1 MPNRYPFSPKK
12 SNTAAAARAR
22 ERAWQE
28 IAEQVNANNPSCPK
42 RTWQQ
47 MKMKYKNIV
56 QTANRKKAE
65 ARKTGGGPPPAAL
78 TEAEEMALSQQS
90 MRPVAEGIPGGSSSD
105 PPTPQDRSA
114 FIRVTDGVI
123 TLLEPDAL
131 TNLHAIEDDGE
142 TLSAAF
148 EREEERPIEDE
159 IEFNER
165 PSTSSSTSQLTSL
178 PVKELY
184 KIYLGKQI
192 NKADLEMDHIRQKM
206 QKDALEIQILE
217 HKLKVARGRGK
228 RGALIHI
235 RIHVHRHSDVLHP
248 KEKQQRGAPEHAEA
262 SVSDREDGKPGH
274 RLGLQLQLDV
284 SSYNAFVIWREI
296 NPNWLPGKR
305 KKGSISPTRR
315 RLPPCGGY
323 AEGGRRLLPLPF
335 RSPSAAARRPLDHD
349 NDDEA
354 RPKRPASSLALVA
367 AAPYVCM
374 LISGGLCE
382 RANSRGKHGKHKD

>member
-1 MPNRYPFSPKK
+1 MHAYAEQVPIFTKK

-123 TLLEPDAL
+123 ALLEPDAL

-217 HKLKVARGRGK
+217 HKLKEIK
-228 RGALIHI
+228 
-235 RIHVHRHSDVLHP
+235 
-248 KEKQQRGAPEHAEA
+248 K
-262 SVSDREDGKPGH
+262 
-274 RLGLQLQLDV
+274 
-284 SSYNAFVIWREI
+284 SS
-296 NPNWLPGKR
+296 
-305 KKGSISPTRR
+305 
-315 RLPPCGGY
+315 
-323 AEGGRRLLPLPF
+323 
-335 RSPSAAARRPLDHD
+335 
-349 NDDEA
+349 
-354 RPKRPASSLALVA
+354 
-367 AAPYVCM
+367 
-374 LISGGLCE
+374 
-382 RANSRGKHGKHKD
+382 